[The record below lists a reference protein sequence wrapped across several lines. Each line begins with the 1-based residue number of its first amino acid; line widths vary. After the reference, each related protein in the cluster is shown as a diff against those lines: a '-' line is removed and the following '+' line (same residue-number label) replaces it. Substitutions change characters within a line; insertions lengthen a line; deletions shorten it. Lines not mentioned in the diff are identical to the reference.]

1 VVFGPIIARKFNKPY
16 IITPHGTLYRET
28 FYKKSKWFKL
38 LHYYSLVKSNLEKA
52 NCIHFT
58 TEDERQKINDWLGL
72 ELRFKVIPY
81 GIEEVFP
88 NSSTENFRKK
98 FKIPKGKKII
108 LFIGRINWK
117 KGIDLLFKTFEK
129 LSKKHKNLL
138 LVCAGPDPENY
149 FSQLDQLVS
158 SDTQKSI
165 IKTGMLNNIDKLNAY
180 NIADL
185 FVLPSYSENFGMTV
199 IEAARQKVPIVISDQ
214 VGIYNEFQNNNA
226 ALISSCN
233 KEQLHD
239 AINELL
245 TKPKK
250 ADKLKQNAYNLFK
263 QNFTQDIIANKFTN
277 MYMECLEN

>member
-1 VVFGPIIARKFNKPY
+1 
-16 IITPHGTLYRET
+16 
-28 FYKKSKWFKL
+28 
-38 LHYYSLVKSNLEKA
+38 
-52 NCIHFT
+52 
-58 TEDERQKINDWLGL
+58 
-72 ELRFKVIPY
+72 
-81 GIEEVFP
+81 
-88 NSSTENFRKK
+88 
-98 FKIPKGKKII
+98 
-108 LFIGRINWK
+108 
-117 KGIDLLFKTFEK
+117 
-129 LSKKHKNLL
+129 
-138 LVCAGPDPENY
+138 
-149 FSQLDQLVS
+149 LVS

>member
-1 VVFGPIIARKFNKPY
+1 
-16 IITPHGTLYRET
+16 
-28 FYKKSKWFKL
+28 
-38 LHYYSLVKSNLEKA
+38 
-52 NCIHFT
+52 
-58 TEDERQKINDWLGL
+58 
-72 ELRFKVIPY
+72 
-81 GIEEVFP
+81 
-88 NSSTENFRKK
+88 
-98 FKIPKGKKII
+98 
-108 LFIGRINWK
+108 
-117 KGIDLLFKTFEK
+117 
-129 LSKKHKNLL
+129 
-138 LVCAGPDPENY
+138 
-149 FSQLDQLVS
+149 
-158 SDTQKSI
+158 
-165 IKTGMLNNIDKLNAY
+165 MLNNIDKLNAY